1 MNPVSLRSMVAGTLL
16 IGLVA
21 CSSSP
26 TTGNGGGGE
35 NDVDAFLGGLPDWEE
50 VAPLEEENSG
60 MPVGEASDPEEEL
73 VDNQLYSCRTQHY
86 SLTKNP
92 EQIVMTNPNAGL
104 IWPGALIQGNSH
116 LAGSLRL
123 LALDKSRRTP
133 LGISVEGGGVLGVRS
148 GISTII
154 EQPVASTVREGI
166 NQLIA
171 NAVESDVAV
180 GAGFSQFESVESYSA
195 TQASLELGL
204 EGRYLGSSA
213 SASLDYQRQANEYT
227 YTAYFV
233 QRLFTMSVDQ
243 PESPAA
249 FFTDETSAQDLRSF
263 GVSPDNLPLY
273 ISSVSYGRILM
284 YSFTSSES
292 RERIEAALEFSY
304 NAPAGGVDGY
314 AEAELEETLR
324 GANIEVLAIG
334 GPNTGVANLIRE
346 GNLESYFEAEIQLN
360 QVEPISFN
368 LRNLGNNA
376 LARVSN
382 TTEYDVET
390 CEAVIGGT
398 LPQPVH
404 YWTGDGTLADS
415 KGDVDL
421 GGVGEQEVIG
431 AGRFDQ
437 GFSFDGAFESANTW
451 PTTELIERGSL
462 FSISA
467 WIRPRTESGVQTII
481 SQLGAT
487 TTVGDY
493 AFRAV
498 ARSDGAHLQF
508 FYRPSSS
515 SDDVEV
521 VESQTTIPAGEWT
534 HVAVVYGSAD
544 NEIDLMRLY
553 VNGQLEEG
561 SDTGN
566 SRYAPTGDAIQLTR
580 VGSSELIVP
589 CNGRCGGRFPFDGSI
604 DELMVFDYPLSKSE
618 VLNMYQNFEVYK
630 E

>member
-1 MNPVSLRSMVAGTLL
+1 MTPVSLRSLVAVALL
-16 IGLVA
+16 ISLVA
-21 CSSSP
+21 CS
-26 TTGNGGGGE
+26 GGSGG
-35 NDVDAFLGGLPDWEE
+35 VDNVNAFLKDLPAWEE
-50 VAPLEEENSG
+50 VALLEEENSG
-60 MPVGEASDPEEEL
+60 TPVGEASDPEEVL
-73 VDNQLYSCRTQHY
+73 VDNQLYSCQTQSY

-104 IWPGALIQGNSH
+104 IWPGALIQGGSH

-171 NAVESDVAV
+171 NAIESDVAV
-180 GAGFSQFESVESYSA
+180 GAGFSQFTSVESYSG

-213 SASLDYQRQANEYT
+213 SASLDYEREANEYT

-243 PESPAA
+243 PESPSS
-249 FFTDETSAQDLRSF
+249 FFTDDTSAADLRSF

-292 RERIEAALEFSY
+292 REKIEAALEFSY

-324 GANIEVLAIG
+324 NANIEVLAIG

-346 GNLESYFEAEIQLN
+346 GNLEAYFEAEIELN

-390 CEAVIGGT
+390 CEAVAGGT

-415 KGDVDL
+415 VGDVDL

-437 GFSFDGAFESANTW
+437 GFNFDGEFESANTH
-451 PTTELIERGSL
+451 PTTVLIDRGTL

-467 WIRPRTESGVQTII
+467 WIRPRTASGNQTII
-481 SQLGAT
+481 SQLGKA

-493 AFRAV
+493 AFRSVERA
-498 ARSDGAHLQF
+498 DGAHLQF
-508 FYRPSSS
+508 FYRPSSGS
-515 SDDVEV
+515 GTVEV
-521 VESQTTIPAGEWT
+521 VESQGTIPAGEWT
-534 HVAVVYGSAD
+534 HAVVVYGSAD
-544 NEIDLMRLY
+544 DEPDLMRLY
-553 VNGQLEEG
+553 VNGQLARNV
-561 SDTGN
+561 GN
-566 SRYAPTGDAIQLTR
+566 PDGTYAPTGDAMQLTR
-580 VGSSELIVP
+580 IGSSELIVP
-589 CNGRCGGRFPFDGSI
+589 CDGRCRGMFPFDGSI
-604 DELMVFDYPLSKSE
+604 DELMVFDYPLSASE
-618 VLNMYQNFEVYK
+618 VLNMHQNFEVYK
-630 E
+630 D